1 MQIGAREASA
11 EEKEVVED
19 ESNDHGLIVAH
30 PGAPHIRVC
39 GQTPF
44 VKLRVRGLLRELCEP
59 VVDCQDAEDVS

>member
-1 MQIGAREASA
+1 VQIGAREASA

-44 VKLRVRGLLRELCEP
+44 VKLRVRGLLP
-59 VVDCQDAEDVS
+59 